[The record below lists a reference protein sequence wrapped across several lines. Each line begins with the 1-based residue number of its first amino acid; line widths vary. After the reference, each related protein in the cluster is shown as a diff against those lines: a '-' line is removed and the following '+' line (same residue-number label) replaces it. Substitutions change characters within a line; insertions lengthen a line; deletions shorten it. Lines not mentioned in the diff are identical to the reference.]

1 MSIDKTE
8 AAFQILQTFPETRGD
23 GHGLY
28 LNKVVEIYYQGK
40 PDFRTFIPES
50 WTRSRRKIQ
59 EMHPELDERTDR
71 TSVAEEHYR
80 DLFGH

>member
-8 AAFQILQTFPETRGD
+8 AAFKILDAYPETRGD
-23 GHGLY
+23 GHGIY

-40 PDFRTFIPES
+40 PDFRDFVAES

-59 EMHPELDERTDR
+59 EQFPELDERTSR
-71 TSVAEEHYR
+71 TVIAEENYR

>member
-8 AAFQILQTFPETRGD
+8 AAFQILQAFPETRGD
-23 GHGLY
+23 GHGDY
-28 LNKVVEIYYQGK
+28 LNKVVELYYQGK
-40 PDFRTFIPES
+40 PDFRNFIPES

-59 EMHPELDERTDR
+59 ELYPELDERTSR
-71 TSVAEEHYR
+71 TDVAEEQYR